1 MKSINNIKL
10 GTKIGGSFGLVV
22 LLLIIASLVSWRGI
36 KTISGGAVEYRR
48 LTDNMMLVNELQKAL
63 LLARMDVKEF
73 DASGEDTSYESFK
86 TNFSNFEGLVDKAQT
101 ALIEKTRARLV
112 DQIEASASDYKS
124 VFQKVVDMEHLRQNK
139 VGVLYDIGPK
149 LLQSMDGII
158 KDLGEKD
165 QKDKALEFAEDR
177 RLLLISR
184 LAVMKYLYTPGDKEM
199 AACQNSLTVF
209 SDALNK
215 SVAESK
221 KELNSKDISSLNTL
235 FTNYRDAL
243 NAVVEAVHSQEDYIS
258 DTLQKVGPELTQ
270 HISDLSKSI
279 NSDVEVLGA
288 KLEKTAK
295 LTVDVIIIASII
307 SVIIA
312 SLVSLGLTG
321 MILAPIKKVV
331 AFSAQ
336 FAKGDLTSSID
347 INQTD
352 EIGEMAF
359 SLNQMAK
366 GLQSQ
371 FTEIKDGIANL
382 ASSTTELSAIS
393 SQLAGNAEDSSQVSQ
408 TVAAASEETS
418 QNMHS
423 VAASV
428 EEMSTNMHTV
438 ATAAEEMTATIN
450 EISRSAEKARS
461 ITQDAVHKVNRTSSL
476 MNDLAK
482 AADLIGSITETI
494 SGISAQTN
502 LLALNATIEAAS
514 AGEAGKGFAVVANE
528 IKELS
533 RQTDKATEQIAKS
546 IEGIQAS
553 TKLSASEISG
563 IVETIS
569 EIDNIT
575 SMIASSVEE
584 QSASTT
590 EIANNVTQ
598 TSAGVQEITTNV
610 DQVSQVS
617 SEIARDI
624 SKVNNSSVEIASASG
639 QLNTSVG
646 EISQFAER
654 LNSIV
659 AQYKVS

>member
-1 MKSINNIKL
+1 MNFIKNIKL
-10 GTKIGGSFGLVV
+10 GAKIGGSFALVV
-22 LLLIIASLVSWRGI
+22 LLLIIASVISWRGI
-36 KTISGGAVEYRR
+36 KTLSSGTIDYRR
-48 LTDNMMLVNELQKAL
+48 LTDDMMLVNELQKTL
-63 LLARMDVKEF
+63 LQARMEVKEYTASGD
-73 DASGEDTSYESFK
+73 DASFELFKQHFSSFETLISK
-86 TNFSNFEGLVDKAQT
+86 AQIELTDPRRAKLVDD
-101 ALIEKTRARLV
+101 IESS
-112 DQIEASASDYKS
+112 ASAYRK
-124 VFQKVVDMEHLRQNK
+124 VFEKVVDMGHNRQQK
-139 VGVLYDIGPK
+139 VDVLYDVGPK
-149 LLQSMDGII
+149 LLRNMDGII
-158 KDLGEKD
+158 KDLYDKGY
-165 QKDKALEFAEDR
+165 QDKALKFADIR
-177 RLLLISR
+177 KLLFNSR
-184 LAVMKYLYTPGDKEM
+184 LNIMKYLYTPESEQMKVCKD
-199 AACQNSLTVF
+199 SLSTF
-209 SDALNK
+209 TDALNEFVSSSK
-215 SVAESK
+215 S
-221 KELNSKDISSLNTL
+221 ELNNNDVSNLNSL
-235 FTNYRDAL
+235 FDNYYKAL
-243 NAVVEAVHSQEDYIS
+243 DGVVEAVHSQENYIVS
-258 DTLQKVGPELTQ
+258 SLEKVGPELTQ
-270 HISDLSKSI
+270 HITDLSKSI
-279 NSDVEVLGA
+279 NSDVETLGN
-288 KLEKTAK
+288 KLERTA
-295 LTVDVIIIASII
+295 TVTVNIIVIASVI

-312 SLVSLGLTG
+312 SLISLGLTR
-321 MILAPIKKVV
+321 MILTPIKKVV
-331 AFSAQ
+331 VFSTQ
-336 FAKGDLTSSID
+336 FAKGDLTAHIAID
-347 INQTD
+347 QKD
-352 EIGEMAF
+352 EIGEMAL
-359 SLNQMAK
+359 SLNEMAK

-393 SQLAGNAEDSSQVSQ
+393 SQLAGNAEDSSHVSQ
-408 TVAAASEETS
+408 TVAAASEQTS

-428 EEMSTNMHTV
+428 EEMSSNMQTV

-450 EISRSAEKARS
+450 EISKSAEKARTV
-461 ITQDAVHKVNRTSSL
+461 TQDAVHKVNKTASL
-476 MNDLAK
+476 MNDLAR

-553 TKLSASEISG
+553 TKLSADEISG

-598 TSAGVQEITTNV
+598 TSEGVQEITTNV
-610 DQVSQVS
+610 DQVSEVS

-624 SKVNNSSVEIASASG
+624 SKVNNSSVEIAAASG

-654 LNSIV
+654 LNNIV
-659 AQYKVS
+659 TQYKV

>member
-1 MKSINNIKL
+1 MKIINNTKL
-10 GTKIGGSFGLVV
+10 GTKIGGSFTLVV
-22 LLLIIASLVSWRGI
+22 LLLVIASLVSWRGI
-36 KTISGGAVEYRR
+36 KTISGGAVEYRH
-48 LTDNMMLVNELQKAL
+48 LTDDMMLVNELQKAL

-73 DASGEDTSYESFK
+73 DASGEDASYESFK
-86 TNFSNFEGLVDKAQT
+86 VNFSEFEGLVEKAKTELVDKV
-101 ALIEKTRARLV
+101 RSRLV
-112 DQIEASASDYKS
+112 DQIDTSASEYRN
-124 VFQKVVDMEHLRQNK
+124 VFQKVVDMERLRQKK
-139 VGVLYDIGPK
+139 VGILYDIGPK
-149 LLQSMDGII
+149 LLKSMDGII
-158 KDLGEKD
+158 KDLDSSGHQD
-165 QKDKALEFAEDR
+165 TALEFAENR
-177 RLLLISR
+177 KLLMGSR
-184 LAVMKYLYTPGDKEM
+184 LAIMKYLYTPDDATMTGCK
-199 AACQNSLTVF
+199 NSLAVF

-215 SVAESK
+215 SVEGSK
-221 KELNSKDISSLNTL
+221 NELNSEDISSLNV
-235 FTNYRDAL
+235 FYKDYYDAL
-243 NAVVEAVHSQEDYIS
+243 NGVVEAVHSEEDYIS
-258 DTLQKVGPELTQ
+258 GTLEKVGPELTQ
-270 HISDLSKSI
+270 YISDLSKSI

-288 KLEKTAK
+288 KLDKTAR
-295 LTVDVIIIASII
+295 LIVDVIVIASII

-312 SLVSLGLTG
+312 SFVSLGLTR

-336 FAKGDLTSSID
+336 FARGDLTSNID
-347 INQTD
+347 IDQTD
-352 EIGEMAF
+352 EIGEMAL

-393 SQLAGNAEDSSQVSQ
+393 SQLAGNAEDSSHVSQ

-428 EEMSTNMHTV
+428 EEMSANMQTV
-438 ATAAEEMTATIN
+438 ATASEEMTATIN
-450 EISRSAEKARS
+450 EISKSAEKART
-461 ITQDAVHKVNRTSSL
+461 ITQDAVHKVNKTSSL

-624 SKVNNSSVEIASASG
+624 SRVNNSSVEIASASG

-654 LNSIV
+654 LNTIV
-659 AQYKVS
+659 AQYKV